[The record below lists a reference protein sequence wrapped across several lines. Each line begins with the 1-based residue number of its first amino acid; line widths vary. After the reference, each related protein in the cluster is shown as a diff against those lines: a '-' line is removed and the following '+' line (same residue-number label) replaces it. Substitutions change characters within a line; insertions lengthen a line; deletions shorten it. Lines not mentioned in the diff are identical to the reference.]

1 MPITLEDVLIALEEK
16 YYPGFSLE
24 SMEDL
29 NRAQLRLAKHLYEKC
44 YEALS
49 QPIDIRASIVCLET
63 IKPLT

>member
-1 MPITLEDVLIALEEK
+1 MPITLEDILIALEEK

-29 NRAQLRLAKHLYEKC
+29 NQAQLRLTNHLYKKC

-49 QPIDIRASIVCLET
+49 QPIDIYASIVCLET

>member
-29 NRAQLRLAKHLYEKC
+29 IQERHELNQRITFEDYLKGNL
-44 YEALS
+44 
-49 QPIDIRASIVCLET
+49 
-63 IKPLT
+63 

>member
-1 MPITLEDVLIALEEK
+1 MPVTLEDILIALEEK
-16 YYPGFSLE
+16 YGPGFSLE

-29 NRAQLRLAKHLYEKC
+29 TQTV

-49 QPIDIRASIVCLET
+49 RPIDVHASIVCLET

>member
-1 MPITLEDVLIALEEK
+1 MFITLGDVLIALEEK

-29 NRAQLRLAKHLYEKC
+29 NRAQLRLTNHLYKKC
-44 YEALS
+44 HEALS
-49 QPIDIRASIVCLET
+49 RPIDVHASIVCLET